1 MAVELAHRR
10 RTNENHS
17 GMTVTSDADAV
28 AKQARRCF
36 RKRDYAQAMELF
48 EKALELDERRPEVHM
63 GMATASFLA
72 QDFDKAIHHFN
83 RVTHLKPAD
92 GRPLINL
99 GAVYNQMGDY
109 QKAVGVLRRGLAK
122 EKNSAEGFYN
132 LGYAHRKLEQASM
145 AISAYREAVRI
156 NPDMIEAHVNL
167 ANVYLDMKNY
177 QQSILHYNKA
187 LEINPEFESAKRG
200 LATAQHTSAEAK
212 KAVSPFGRLVEH
224 GKLKPKAQAGSQRE
238 LTDAERIEDR
248 AKLHDLSNEI
258 DVTAKQFLTHLLETL
273 DKRLST
279 LDRAVAQE
287 SEAPSA
293 LVNAYEE
300 FAQAVADSA
309 ELRRTFKRKLLEL
322 RSHEE
327 LINAPKVPGLKGS

>member
-1 MAVELAHRR
+1 MSA
-10 RTNENHS
+10 
-17 GMTVTSDADAV
+17 TSDVDAV

-36 RKRDYAQAMELF
+36 RKGDYAQAVELF
-48 EKALELDERRPEVHM
+48 EKALELDERRPDIHM

-72 QDFDKAIHHFN
+72 KNFDKAIHHFN

-132 LGYAHRKLEQASM
+132 LGYAHRKLEQSSM
-145 AISAYREAVRI
+145 AISAYREAVRLK
-156 NPDMIEAHVNL
+156 PDMAEAHVNL

-177 QQSILHYNKA
+177 QQAVIHYNKA
-187 LEINPEFESAKRG
+187 LEIDPQFESAQRG
-200 LATAQHTSAEAK
+200 LATAEHESVEAK
-212 KAVSPFGRLVEH
+212 KAISPFGRLVEH
-224 GKLKPKAQAGSQRE
+224 GKLRPKAAGPQRE
-238 LTDAERIEDR
+238 LSDSERIDDR
-248 AKLHDLSNEI
+248 SKIHALTAEI
-258 DVTAKQFLTHLLETL
+258 DVAAKQFLTHLRETL
-273 DKRLST
+273 DKRINV
-279 LDRAVAQE
+279 LDRAIAQE

-293 LVNAYEE
+293 LVKAHEA
-300 FAQAVADSA
+300 FAEAVTDSA
-309 ELRRTFKRKLLEL
+309 ELRRAFKRKLLEL

-327 LINAPKVPGLKGS
+327 LINAPKVPGLKES